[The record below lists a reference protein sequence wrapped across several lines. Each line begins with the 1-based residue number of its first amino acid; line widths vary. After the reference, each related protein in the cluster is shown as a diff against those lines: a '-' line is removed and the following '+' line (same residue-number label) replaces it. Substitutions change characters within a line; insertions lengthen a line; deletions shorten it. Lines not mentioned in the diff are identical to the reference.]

1 MQEKINDAIEALR
14 QIILDGQTS
23 SSQIHEIEKMIWQLR
38 QMPKAY
44 LFTPKVYLFTLDA
57 HDTYGPFD
65 DKVSAFEFAKQRNLT
80 SYQILGEPDNGI
92 TPIKPS

>member
-44 LFTPKVYLFTLDA
+44 LFTLDA

-80 SYQILGEPDNGI
+80 SYQILGKPDNGI

>member
-14 QIILDGQTS
+14 QIILDAQTS
-23 SSQIHEIEKMIWQLR
+23 SSQIHEIEIMIWQLR
-38 QMPKAY
+38 QMPKA
-44 LFTPKVYLFTLDA
+44 YLFTLDA

-65 DKVSAFEFAKQRNLT
+65 DKVSAFEFAKQHNLT
-80 SYQILGEPDNGI
+80 SYQILDKPDNGI

>member
-23 SSQIHEIEKMIWQLR
+23 ASQIHEIERMIWQLK

-44 LFTPKVYLFTLDA
+44 LFTLDS

-65 DKVSAFEFAKQRNLT
+65 DKVSAFEFAKHRKLT
-80 SYQILGEPDNGI
+80 SYQILDKPDNGI
-92 TPIKPS
+92 TPIQPT

>member
-1 MQEKINDAIEALR
+1 MKEKINDAIEALR
-14 QIILDGQTS
+14 QIIFDGQTS

-44 LFTPKVYLFTLDA
+44 LFTLDA
-57 HDTYGPFD
+57 HDTYGPF
-65 DKVSAFEFAKQRNLT
+65 AGEYAAHTFAEKRGLT
-80 SYQILGEPDNGI
+80 SYQILDKPDNGI